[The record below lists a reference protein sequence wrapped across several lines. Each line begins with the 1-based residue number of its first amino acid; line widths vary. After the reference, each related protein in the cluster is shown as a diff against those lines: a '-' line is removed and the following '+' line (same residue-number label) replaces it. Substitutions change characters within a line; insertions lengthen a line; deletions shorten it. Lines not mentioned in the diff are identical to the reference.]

1 MTHRRIWQSATVA
14 VALLTTAAPA
24 HAYLDPSTAS
34 MVISAIVGLLA
45 SVSLALKTYWYKL
58 RSFFRKEELSR
69 SDSDADS
76 SKESSADVDSSSG
89 N

>member
-1 MTHRRIWQSATVA
+1 
-14 VALLTTAAPA
+14 
-24 HAYLDPSTAS
+24 